1 MYWHKQWINPYLII
15 GSLRWTIICEWTVDV
30 MLVGVD
36 RPPPLLTPGP
46 LLVGGMLLVATLV
59 SVVTC
64 GPTRGGH
71 VTRGHAQRLGDGCTM
86 KTDTS
91 PRLTMG

>member
-1 MYWHKQWINPYLII
+1 M
-15 GSLRWTIICEWTVDV
+15 DV

-36 RPPPLLTPGP
+36 RPPSLLTPGP
-46 LLVGGMLLVATLV
+46 LLVGGMLLVAMV

-86 KTDTS
+86 KTDTLS
-91 PRLTMG
+91 DHGMEIVLTLEPGFNPYTQQHC